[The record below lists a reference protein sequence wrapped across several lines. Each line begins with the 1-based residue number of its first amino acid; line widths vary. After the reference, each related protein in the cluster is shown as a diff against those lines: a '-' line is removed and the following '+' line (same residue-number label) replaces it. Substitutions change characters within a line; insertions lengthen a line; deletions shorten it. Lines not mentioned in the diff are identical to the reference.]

1 MANVAVLFVFLSL
14 CLRLESVGCTKYSS
28 KIHEIFAKIFD
39 GYNRHIRPVRNLST
53 TTVVYMDNGLR
64 SIINTD
70 EVHQVLV
77 LKEWLRMFWRDEF
90 LTWNPAEYDNITE
103 IKVPRSLIWLPDVIR
118 IDVLDQSQLMEDD
131 RSFVLLD
138 HTGFIRHSVDHVLRV
153 FCDYKITMFPFDH
166 QNCTIHYEPWHS
178 TQEEVFIEVHPEADI
193 NNYRPSNEWDLISYT
208 ARTGLGSYPPILS
221 QSTAR
226 AYYDIVIK
234 RRPHYYVACFMLP
247 CFIIMEL
254 SMLGLFSPSSDNGEH
269 NEKVTMGLTSLLSM
283 SVLLLMI
290 SENLPKTNEGLP
302 ILGFFVLV
310 EILIGAL
317 ATATTVYVSHL
328 QSSWRHDKNVP
339 PCLMTLARFKFCP
352 SRIHKNDEQ
361 AEFFVEEFH
370 NTDGILKRDSITRSQ
385 ILARIGN
392 FEHNVRVIS
401 ANLQRKAAQKRLRMR
416 WVRVCERI
424 DSLLLVVFLTANT
437 TFFVAILLVGYL
449 SN

>member
-1 MANVAVLFVFLSL
+1 
-14 CLRLESVGCTKYSS
+14 
-28 KIHEIFAKIFD
+28 
-39 GYNRHIRPVRNLST
+39 
-53 TTVVYMDNGLR
+53 
-64 SIINTD
+64 
-70 EVHQVLV
+70 
-77 LKEWLRMFWRDEF
+77 
-90 LTWNPAEYDNITE
+90 
-103 IKVPRSLIWLPDVIR
+103 
-118 IDVLDQSQLMEDD
+118 
-131 RSFVLLD
+131 
-138 HTGFIRHSVDHVLRV
+138 
-153 FCDYKITMFPFDH
+153 
-166 QNCTIHYEPWHS
+166 
-178 TQEEVFIEVHPEADI
+178 
-193 NNYRPSNEWDLISYT
+193 
-208 ARTGLGSYPPILS
+208 
-221 QSTAR
+221 
-226 AYYDIVIK
+226 
-234 RRPHYYVACFMLP
+234 
-247 CFIIMEL
+247 
-254 SMLGLFSPSSDNGEH
+254 
-269 NEKVTMGLTSLLSM
+269 MGLTSLLSM

-302 ILGFFVLV
+302 ILG
-310 EILIGAL
+310 
-317 ATATTVYVSHL
+317 
-328 QSSWRHDKNVP
+328 SWRHDKNVP

>member
-1 MANVAVLFVFLSL
+1 
-14 CLRLESVGCTKYSS
+14 
-28 KIHEIFAKIFD
+28 
-39 GYNRHIRPVRNLST
+39 
-53 TTVVYMDNGLR
+53 
-64 SIINTD
+64 
-70 EVHQVLV
+70 
-77 LKEWLRMFWRDEF
+77 
-90 LTWNPAEYDNITE
+90 
-103 IKVPRSLIWLPDVIR
+103 
-118 IDVLDQSQLMEDD
+118 
-131 RSFVLLD
+131 
-138 HTGFIRHSVDHVLRV
+138 
-153 FCDYKITMFPFDH
+153 
-166 QNCTIHYEPWHS
+166 
-178 TQEEVFIEVHPEADI
+178 
-193 NNYRPSNEWDLISYT
+193 
-208 ARTGLGSYPPILS
+208 
-221 QSTAR
+221 
-226 AYYDIVIK
+226 
-234 RRPHYYVACFMLP
+234 MLP

-254 SMLGLFSPSSDNGEH
+254 SLLGLFSPSSDGGEH

-302 ILGFFVLV
+302 ILGKIFDGFFVLV

-328 QSSWRHDKNVP
+328 QNPNVNVIAGGWRHDKNVP

-352 SRIHKNDEQ
+352 SRVHKNDEQ
-361 AEFFVEEFH
+361 AEFFNEEFH
-370 NTDGILKRDSITRSQ
+370 NADGILKRDSITRSQ

-401 ANLQRKAAQKRLRMR
+401 TNLQRKAAQKRLRMR